1 MKSLLCLL
9 NIYSLSIFQIFKKLT
24 SQVQEEW
31 SFMWKSEMK
40 SISVINDLN
49 LYLLLFL
56 LLLLQCLINQLS
68 ENDKQRGIVME
79 IFLVMH

>member
-1 MKSLLCLL
+1 
-9 NIYSLSIFQIFKKLT
+9 
-24 SQVQEEW
+24 
-31 SFMWKSEMK
+31 MK

-68 ENDKQRGIVME
+68 ENDKQRGIVKEFSFMDSNQTVRHR
-79 IFLVMH
+79 FRCMYYMFSSRS

>member
-1 MKSLLCLL
+1 
-9 NIYSLSIFQIFKKLT
+9 
-24 SQVQEEW
+24 
-31 SFMWKSEMK
+31 MK

-68 ENDKQRGIVME
+68 ENDKQGGIVKE
-79 IFLVMH
+79 FSLWVVIKQ

>member
-1 MKSLLCLL
+1 
-9 NIYSLSIFQIFKKLT
+9 
-24 SQVQEEW
+24 
-31 SFMWKSEMK
+31 MK

-68 ENDKQRGIVME
+68 ENDKKRGIVME
-79 IFLVMH
+79 FFLMGINL

>member
-1 MKSLLCLL
+1 
-9 NIYSLSIFQIFKKLT
+9 
-24 SQVQEEW
+24 
-31 SFMWKSEMK
+31 MK

-68 ENDKQRGIVME
+68 ENDKKGGIVME
-79 IFLVMH
+79 FFLMGINL

>member
-1 MKSLLCLL
+1 
-9 NIYSLSIFQIFKKLT
+9 
-24 SQVQEEW
+24 
-31 SFMWKSEMK
+31 MK

-68 ENDKQRGIVME
+68 ENDKQRGIVKEFSFMDSNQQWD
-79 IFLVMH
+79 IDSDVCIICFLLVVR

>member
-1 MKSLLCLL
+1 
-9 NIYSLSIFQIFKKLT
+9 
-24 SQVQEEW
+24 
-31 SFMWKSEMK
+31 MK

-68 ENDKQRGIVME
+68 VNDKKRGIVME
-79 IFLVMH
+79 FFLMGINL

>member
-1 MKSLLCLL
+1 
-9 NIYSLSIFQIFKKLT
+9 
-24 SQVQEEW
+24 
-31 SFMWKSEMK
+31 MK

-68 ENDKQRGIVME
+68 ENDKQGGIVKE
-79 IFLVMH
+79 FFLLGSNQTVKHTFQMYALYVFSLVVR